1 MECPYCNQEMRAG
14 YIATGGNGTAWVD
27 NENNAENFWGMPN
40 RLPLFKGGWA
50 SEGLGPA
57 AWYCADCRKIVMD
70 VPEIEQTS
78 EKLKRK
84 WNDLTGKAA
93 EKLGEARA
101 RREEENR
108 EKKREANRK
117 KDPWEID

>member
-14 YIATGGNGTAWVD
+14 YIATGGSGTAWVD
-27 NENNAENFWGMPN
+27 NENNEENFWGMPN

-50 SEGLGPA
+50 GEGLGPA

-70 VPEIEQTS
+70 VPEIELTS

-93 EKLGEARA
+93 EKLDEARI
-101 RREEENR
+101 RREEEKR
-108 EKKREANRK
+108 EKKRDVNRK

>member
-1 MECPYCNQEMRAG
+1 MECPYCNKEMRAG
-14 YIATGGNGTAWVD
+14 YIATGGYGVSWVD

-40 RLPLFKGGWA
+40 RVPLFKGGWA
-50 SEGLGPA
+50 GEGLGPA

-70 VPEIEQTS
+70 VPEIELTS

-93 EKLGEARA
+93 EKLDEARA
-101 RREEENR
+101 RREEEKR

>member
-40 RLPLFKGGWA
+40 RVPLFKGGWA
-50 SEGLGPA
+50 SEELGPA

-93 EKLGEARA
+93 EKLDEARA
-101 RREEENR
+101 RREKENR

>member
-1 MECPYCNQEMRAG
+1 MECPYCNKEMRAG
-14 YIATGGNGTAWVD
+14 YIWTGSKGASWWD

-40 RLPLFKGGWA
+40 RVPLFKGGWA
-50 SEGLGPA
+50 SEELGPA

-93 EKLGEARA
+93 EKLDEARA
-101 RREEENR
+101 RREKENR